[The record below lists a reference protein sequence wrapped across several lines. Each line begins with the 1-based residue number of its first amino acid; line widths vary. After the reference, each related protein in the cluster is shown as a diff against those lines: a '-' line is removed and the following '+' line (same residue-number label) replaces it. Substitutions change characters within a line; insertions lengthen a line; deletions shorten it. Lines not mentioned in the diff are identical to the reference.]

1 MLKLEKFDGKKTYM
15 FPNGDIA
22 TPQKIREQ
30 FPAVDYFPHVL
41 EINGNVCQAVMELQ
55 ALRSIYNIDPNI
67 SDDEAIDA
75 IEQIINTPP
84 QVSPSAEERIAAA
97 LEYQNLLTLPN
108 VG

>member
-97 LEYQNLLTLPN
+97 LEYQNLLTLPD